1 MQAPVF
7 VAAEKRFLD
16 GNSNAA
22 ERLLTEYLD
31 QIPQAN
37 LCVEIQGY
45 RFEIMEIEDNSIA
58 QVKIFKPKK
67 NEA

>member
-1 MQAPVF
+1 MIPEV
-7 VAAEKRFLD
+7 
-16 GNSNAA
+16 NSKTING
-22 ERLLTEYLD
+22 LLTEYLD

>member
-1 MQAPVF
+1 MIPEV
-7 VAAEKRFLD
+7 
-16 GNSNAA
+16 NSKTING
-22 ERLLTEYLD
+22 LLTEYLD

-45 RFEIMEIEDNSIA
+45 RFEIMEIEDNSIT

>member
-1 MQAPVF
+1 LIPEF
-7 VAAEKRFLD
+7 
-16 GNSNAA
+16 NSKTING
-22 ERLLTEYLD
+22 LLTEYLD

-45 RFEIMEIEDNSIA
+45 RFEIMQIKDNSIT

-67 NEA
+67 NGA